1 MKLTYVYLAG
11 FLKTLPPNG
20 PFPFNSFLIFGQKI
34 FKVAIRKT
42 KSATI
47 AFFVSSPPFFLLALS
62 FSPFLFLRYGDF
74 VAYRA
79 QKNPCLLTPFVL
91 KWLQISL
98 VWFSKNRL
106 DMIKYKM

>member
-47 AFFVSSPPFFLLALS
+47 AFFSSPPFFLLALS

-74 VAYRA
+74 GAYRA
-79 QKNPCLLTPFVL
+79 HKKPLPFDAFCTQMTANFV
-91 KWLQISL
+91 SL
-98 VWFSKNRL
+98 VFKKSARY
-106 DMIKYKM
+106 D